1 MRTAL
6 DLVARGLR
14 EDRQAE
20 AERAALSVAAR
31 AASREARAARRLAK
45 IKNDNRIAQA
55 QISGMDV

>member
-1 MRTAL
+1 MLTAL

-20 AERAALSVAAR
+20 AEQAALSVAVR

-45 IKNDNRIAQA
+45 IKHDNLIAQA
-55 QISGMDV
+55 QVSGMDV

>member
-1 MRTAL
+1 MLTAQ

-20 AERAALSVAAR
+20 AEQAALIVAAR

-45 IKNDNRIAQA
+45 IKHDNRIAQA
-55 QISGMDV
+55 QMSGMDV

>member
-20 AERAALSVAAR
+20 AEQAALSVAAR